1 MNQVRSAHTHTQT
14 LNNKKAYKIKK
25 LIFTSSPLSLLI
37 YFHTTYTLT
46 SHRTGTYSSTT
57 KNGLSGP
64 MYNLNTPSATTPL
77 TSDNIYTNELN
88 LPDLS
93 QSPQYI
99 TGEARSSLL
108 KPKTLQEKARMNV
121 AWLDSSLSLYEQDVE
136 EYDLILLRYKYLNFY
151 DLNPKTD
158 AVRINQIF
166 DTAHWS
172 LINEQVDC
180 SEPEMYLFAGLQLQV
195 NLHVLNPDLFSNYQN
210 NQLNKQT
217 SVDDEI
223 DSALTEL
230 QLQLEGVPISDS
242 RAKNLTKFN
251 QNNNLSNITHIPELT
266 DYLKLMKPKRFTL
279 KSFKQYYFVFKDTRL
294 VCYKS
299 REERGGQPILT
310 INLKGAEVTPEV
322 NLSQGKYSVKLE
334 VPDYSYSNGNAY
346 NSNSF
351 NSSGSIG
358 LMNEYW
364 LRFSNE
370 EQYARW
376 LGAFKLAVKGRT
388 MADAVNYENEVRQIV
403 DLLALQHPIV
413 SGSGSSNKALLNQSQ
428 IHDLPLE
435 DYMATRFLRKVK
447 SRSHVGFVFKKN

>member
-1 MNQVRSAHTHTQT
+1 
-14 LNNKKAYKIKK
+14 
-25 LIFTSSPLSLLI
+25 
-37 YFHTTYTLT
+37 
-46 SHRTGTYSSTT
+46 
-57 KNGLSGP
+57 
-64 MYNLNTPSATTPL
+64 
-77 TSDNIYTNELN
+77 
-88 LPDLS
+88 
-93 QSPQYI
+93 
-99 TGEARSSLL
+99 
-108 KPKTLQEKARMNV
+108 MNV